1 MKRLTKVKEL
11 LDKLDIGY
19 TLSVS
24 KSNAKL
30 IWTIDGTLYEINQT
44 ALNST
49 ISASNNLTK
58 KNSVNQTYICNKIQ
72 KLYDKMN
79 K

>member
-1 MKRLTKVKEL
+1 MDNRW
-11 LDKLDIGY
+11 I
-19 TLSVS
+19 
-24 KSNAKL
+24 
-30 IWTIDGTLYEINQT
+30 LYEINQT